1 MKTLTILLLLCVV
14 ALCSAETF
22 FEEEFKDGDG
32 WQKRWVV
39 SKFKPETGDLGEYVI
54 TAGKY
59 HGDAEASKGLQT
71 KPDARFF
78 ALSGEMKDFN
88 NKDKPF
94 VLQYSVKHEQ
104 NIDCGGAYVKILP
117 AGLDQ
122 EQFHGGKDESVY
134 NFMFGPDVC
143 GTSKKVHFIVNYKG
157 KNHLVKKEIPL
168 TLDDLTHLYTL
179 IVNNDQTYQV
189 LVDNKE
195 VRKGNILEDF
205 DVLAPKEINDPAVS
219 KPADWVEVKDIADPA
234 AVKPEGWDAIPKQIK
249 DEKAVKPDDWDNEL
263 DGEWEAPLIDNPEY
277 KGEWKAPT
285 IPNPAYKGA
294 WVHPKI
300 ANPEYVEDKTVGLFD
315 SHKYLGVE
323 IWQVKSGT
331 IFDNFLVTDDP
342 AVAKE
347 RAEAVMKLKDEEKEM
362 KDKATKKAEEEAK
375 EKEAKEK
382 GKETEK
388 SEDNSASPP
397 ASEVHDEL

>member
-1 MKTLTILLLLCVV
+1 MKSLLLLLLLCFV
-14 ALCSAETF
+14 AYCSAEIF

-32 WQKRWVV
+32 WQKRWVA
-39 SKFKPETGDLGEYVI
+39 SKFKPETGDLGEFAL

-59 HGDAEASKGLQT
+59 YGDAEASKGIQT

-78 ALSGEMKDFN
+78 TVSAEMKDFN
-88 NKDKPF
+88 NKDKPY

-122 EQFHGGKDESVY
+122 EQFHGGKDESIY
-134 NFMFGPDVC
+134 NIMFGPDVC
-143 GTSKKVHFIVNYKG
+143 GTSKKVHFILNYKG

-168 TLDDLTHLYTL
+168 TADDLTHLYTL
-179 IVNNDQTYQV
+179 IINNDQTYQV

-205 DVLAPKEINDPAVS
+205 DVLAAKEINDPAVT
-219 KPADWVEVKDIADPA
+219 KPADWVETKEIPDPTA
-234 AVKPEGWDAIPKQIK
+234 TKPEGYDAIPKQIK

-277 KGEWKAPT
+277 KGEWKAPM

-315 SHKYLGVE
+315 SHKYLGIE

-342 AVAKE
+342 TVAKE
-347 RAEAVMKLKDEEKEM
+347 RAEVILKQKDEEKAM
-362 KDKATKKAEEEAK
+362 KEKATKKAEEEAK
-375 EKEAKEK
+375 EKETTSEK
-382 GKETEK
+382 EK

-397 ASEVHDEL
+397 ASEHVHDEL

>member
-1 MKTLTILLLLCVV
+1 
-14 ALCSAETF
+14 
-22 FEEEFKDGDG
+22 
-32 WQKRWVV
+32 
-39 SKFKPETGDLGEYVI
+39 
-54 TAGKY
+54 
-59 HGDAEASKGLQT
+59 
-71 KPDARFF
+71 
-78 ALSGEMKDFN
+78 
-88 NKDKPF
+88 
-94 VLQYSVKHEQ
+94 
-104 NIDCGGAYVKILP
+104 
-117 AGLDQ
+117 
-122 EQFHGGKDESVY
+122 
-134 NFMFGPDVC
+134 
-143 GTSKKVHFIVNYKG
+143 
-157 KNHLVKKEIPL
+157 
-168 TLDDLTHLYTL
+168 
-179 IVNNDQTYQV
+179 
-189 LVDNKE
+189 
-195 VRKGNILEDF
+195 
-205 DVLAPKEINDPAVS
+205 
-219 KPADWVEVKDIADPA
+219 
-234 AVKPEGWDAIPKQIK
+234 
-249 DEKAVKPDDWDNEL
+249 
-263 DGEWEAPLIDNPEY
+263 LIDNPEY

-285 IPNPAYKGA
+285 IPNPAYKGP

-315 SHKYLGVE
+315 SHKYVGVE